1 MCTRVFV
8 YRCVHVIMY
17 MCLRVHDMYMCRCV
31 CRIVCA
37 CTWMCVGMYAQLAA
51 HVYTMHMNIYV
62 SVHVWACV
70 GLCMCAHAHVYAWVS
85 VCVQVCICVYAHRYR
100 GTWARVHVTAGWLE
114 GMCSSTCLVP
124 QGCVQVK
131 QATTHMSS
139 ICVTSAEGQQWV
151 IACACQAGHE
161 GGLPCVG
168 QGLWSYLWQV
178 TGPAFPCSSAQNC
191 PSHSVFYV

>member
-1 MCTRVFV
+1 MRVSYCV
-8 YRCVHVIMY
+8 CMYMDVCRHVRTTCSTCVHNAYEYI
-17 MCLRVHDMYMCRCV
+17 CK
-31 CRIVCA
+31 
-37 CTWMCVGMYAQLAA
+37 CT
-51 HVYTMHMNIYV
+51 
-62 SVHVWACV
+62 CV
-70 GLCMCAHAHVYAWVS
+70 GLCGPVYVCTCTCLCVGEC
-85 VCVQVCICVYAHRYR
+85 VCVQVCMCVYAHRYR

-178 TGPAFPCSSAQNC
+178 TGPAFPCS
-191 PSHSVFYV
+191 